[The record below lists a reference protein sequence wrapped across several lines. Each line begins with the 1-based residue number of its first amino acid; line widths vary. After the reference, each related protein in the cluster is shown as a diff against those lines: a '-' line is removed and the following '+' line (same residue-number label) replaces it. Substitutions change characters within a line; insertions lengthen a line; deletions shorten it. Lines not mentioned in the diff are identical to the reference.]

1 MTFASRG
8 FALLV
13 LAGLALAAAGC
24 GSNNKGK
31 IVGKWKATT
40 LPGMSEDDKKAI
52 KLIGEDNFAL
62 IIEFTDAG
70 KMTGVANV
78 TIFGKTETKEVIS
91 ADYSLGTGDW
101 VFFTNQNPPPK
112 DGKTKSK
119 DKITINGDTMTIDT
133 EKGEKITLTRMK

>member
-8 FALLV
+8 FALIV

-62 IIEFTDAG
+62 ILEFTEAG
-70 KMTGVANV
+70 KMTGTANI
-78 TIFGKTETKEVIS
+78 TFLGKTENKEVIS

-101 VFFTNQNPPPK
+101 VFFTNQNPPAK
-112 DGKTKSK
+112 DGKAKSK